1 MLNRAEQN
9 RFELSRAMQLF
20 SQRSLVM
27 HVTYKCIFVVHST
40 VEASAVAVSAAVV
53 AAAATTVRCRYR
65 SFFCCCSW
73 LSQQRSMRDFNR
85 ALDVNERPSNSK
97 HLIYLIIN
105 NASLFFV
112 HSFVCRHIALP
123 SECG

>member
-1 MLNRAEQN
+1 
-9 RFELSRAMQLF
+9 
-20 SQRSLVM
+20 
-27 HVTYKCIFVVHST
+27 
-40 VEASAVAVSAAVV
+40 
-53 AAAATTVRCRYR
+53 
-65 SFFCCCSW
+65 
-73 LSQQRSMRDFNR
+73 MRDFNR

-105 NASLFFV
+105 NKPIFF